1 MRKTNEKSKKKNN
14 KGITLIALVITIIV
28 LLILAGVSIAMLT
41 GENGILTQAQNAK
54 DKTDEAQEK
63 EKIQL
68 AITASQLKNTDN
80 NITTNYDNLKEELEE
95 QFGTNFSLRDNK
107 DDTFLITINN
117 SQRMY
122 YINEDGT
129 VIDNSNITKIT
140 SEGELINFK
149 DEVKK
154 GNSFDGKAVILMN
167 DITLSENW
175 TPIGYISDDNII
187 KFNGDFN
194 GLNHKINNLNIN
206 NPQKLYQGLF
216 ANTGSSAKINSLVVT
231 GSITGGKYVG
241 AVVGYNEGSIRNC
254 GNEASVTCQYD
265 VDGDWNPYSGG
276 IAGYNYNGIINGC
289 YNKGTISSELYSTGG
304 IVGKSENGTIKNCYN
319 NITIALAGGELAG
332 ICGASDNTILYNL
345 YNSGDIQGTN
355 RVGNAGIVGVANNN
369 TQIRNSYNIGQI
381 QGAGN
386 VGGIVG
392 IFKNNGSIEN
402 SYNKANALSDG
413 TVGGIV
419 GTCIITSGQEYYNI
433 NSCYQYGSIETELP
447 SEYRGPIIGI
457 IQAEN
462 FTQNCEW
469 YTDDQEYYNSMIE
482 KTSIKFNE
490 NIDMKNVLEVVNGD
504 NFFISDGDDNNP
516 KLYWE

>member
-122 YINEDGT
+122 YVNEDGK
-129 VIDNSNITKIT
+129 VIDNSSILKIT

-194 GLNHKINNLNIN
+194 GLNHKINNLTIN
-206 NPQKLYQGLF
+206 NPQKLYQGVF

-241 AVVGYNEGSIRNC
+241 AIVGYNEGSIRNC

-265 VDGDWNPYSGG
+265 VSGDWNPYSGG
-276 IAGYNYNGIINGC
+276 IAGYNYNGTINGC
-289 YNKGTISSELYSTGG
+289 YNEGEVSSSRWSIGG
-304 IVGKSENGTIKNCYN
+304 IVGKSEGGTIKNSYNSSLISSEGGETAGICGVASNTTLYNLYNTGVIQANISNDGGITGILLDNANIRNTYNCGQIQGSGNVGGISGQITESAIVKDCYNKANIICEETAAGIIGQGNGHLENVTIKNCYHYGN
-319 NITIALAGGELAG
+319 VETPGIYRGTI
-332 ICGASDNTILYNL
+332 
-345 YNSGDIQGTN
+345 
-355 RVGNAGIVGVANNN
+355 
-369 TQIRNSYNIGQI
+369 IGQV
-381 QGAGN
+381 N
-386 VGGIVG
+386 LE
-392 IFKNNGSIEN
+392 K
-402 SYNKANALSDG
+402 L
-413 TVGGIV
+413 
-419 GTCIITSGQEYYNI
+419 
-433 NSCYQYGSIETELP
+433 
-447 SEYRGPIIGI
+447 
-457 IQAEN
+457 
-462 FTQNCEW
+462 TQNCEW
-469 YTDDQEYYNSMIE
+469 YTDDQEYYNSMIG
-482 KTSIKFNE
+482 KTTIKFNE
-490 NIDMKNVLEVVNGD
+490 NIDMKNVLEVVNGE
-504 NFFISDGDDNNP
+504 NFFISDGDNNNP